1 MKLLGIRLKLSDFC
15 VVHLIDMPKL
25 INRDISWLLFNHR
38 ILQEARDL
46 SVPLLERLKFLA
58 IYSSNLDEF
67 FRVRIANHRNLARAN
82 KSTLKNIDYSPEQL
96 LKDLLRIANQQ
107 QKEFSFIFEKILV
120 PELKKVG
127 IEIVSWKNLNK
138 EQVEFVDT
146 YFKESLLP
154 FVQPVLLVGKKI
166 KPFLNNGALYLAL
179 HLQSNDSDIAK
190 SVPEYAI
197 VKIPSDHL
205 SRFLELP
212 SKHPDIKQIL
222 MLDDVVRYSVRLI
235 FPGYNILH
243 TYSIKLTRD
252 AELYI
257 DDEYSGDLLAK
268 IRKSL
273 EKRNVGVASR
283 LVYDRTMPGHFLQYL
298 MQVFEIDELD
308 LLPEGRYHNNAD
320 FFKFPSY
327 HLSFLKDADLPPV
340 KINTLENA
348 NSIFDKIRDKDYLLF
363 LPYHSYESV
372 IKFFEDAADDPMV
385 SHIKII
391 QYRVAKVSR
400 IMQAIKKAVKNGKQV
415 TTFIEVKA
423 RFDEEANLKWG
434 EELERAG
441 VIVYYSMPG
450 FKVHSKLALVRRLEE
465 GKPVL
470 YGYLGTGNFH
480 EETAKVYS
488 DFGLFTCEKKIVN
501 EVARVF
507 NFLETKQR
515 PHQTFEHLGI
525 GLFNLKEKFIGLIK
539 REISNALNGKKA
551 KMTLK
556 MNSLQDEEMI
566 QYLYDASKAGVKIK
580 LIVRGI
586 CCLVPN
592 QKGLSENIEVIS
604 IIDRYLEHARVFIF
618 HNDGN
623 QDVYLSSADWM
634 TRNLHFRVETLFPVL
649 DKELAKTI
657 IACMNIQLND
667 NVKARFLTAKMNNK
681 YKKTGGDIAVRSQI
695 ETYYYIKRREEA
707 INNSENTF

>member
-1 MKLLGIRLKLSDFC
+1 MA
-15 VVHLIDMPKL
+15 KL
-25 INRDISWLLFNHR
+25 INRDISWLSFNHR
-38 ILQEARDL
+38 VLQEARDL

-82 KSTLKNIDYSPEQL
+82 KSTLKGIDFSPQQL
-96 LKDLLRIANQQ
+96 LKELLKIANLQQ
-107 QKEFSFIFEKILV
+107 REFSFIFEKMIV

-127 IEIVSWKNLNK
+127 IQIVSWKNLDK
-138 EQVEFVDT
+138 EQVEYVDT

-154 FVQPVLLVGKKI
+154 FVQPVLMVGKRI

-179 HLQSNDSDIAK
+179 HLQSKDNDSPK
-190 SVPEYAI
+190 PTYEYAI

-212 SKHPDIKQIL
+212 SKDPNVKQIL
-222 MLDDVVRYSVRLI
+222 MLDDAVRYSVRLI
-235 FPGYNILH
+235 FPGYNILD

-257 DDEYSGDLLAK
+257 DDEYTGDLLAK

-283 LVYDRTMPGHFLQYL
+283 LVYDRTMPGHFLQNL

-320 FFKFPSY
+320 FFKFPNY
-327 HLSFLKDADLPPV
+327 NLTFLKDAELPPV
-340 KINTLENA
+340 KINALENA
-348 NSIFDKIRDKDYLLF
+348 DSIFDKIREKDFLLY

-372 IKFFEDAADDPMV
+372 IKFFEDAAEDPNV

-415 TTFIEVKA
+415 STFIEVKA

-441 VIVYYSMPG
+441 VTVYYSIPG
-450 FKVHSKLALVRRLEE
+450 FKVHSKLALVRRMEE
-465 GKPVL
+465 GKPML
-470 YGYLGTGNFH
+470 YAYLGTGNFH
-480 EETAKVYS
+480 EDTVKVYS
-488 DFGLFTCEKKIVN
+488 DFGLFTIDKRIVN
-501 EVARVF
+501 EVARIF
-507 NFLETKQR
+507 NYLETKQR
-515 PHQTFEHLGI
+515 PYQPFEYLGV

-539 REISNALNGKKA
+539 RETEHAKNGKKA

-566 QYLYDASKAGVKIK
+566 QYLYEASKAGVKIK

-586 CCLVPN
+586 CCLVSN

-618 HNDGN
+618 YNDGN
-623 QDVYLSSADWM
+623 QEVYLSSADWM

-657 IACMNIQLND
+657 IACLNIQLND
-667 NVKARFLTAKMNNK
+667 NVKSRILNAKMNNK
-681 YKKTGGDIAVRSQI
+681 YRKSSTDIAVRSQV
-695 ETYYYIKRREEA
+695 ETYYYIKRREET
-707 INNSENTF
+707 INNIEKIF